1 MSQTISDA
9 EKRDRLR
16 KLIAEFDTA
25 MLVTRGPDGGLR
37 SRPLAIAK
45 AHDGQ
50 GHDQNDDAL
59 YFSTS
64 IDSGKVADLSSDAD
78 VNVSLQEKRRF
89 VSLTGTARVV
99 RDRALIDK
107 LWAEDWKIW
116 FPKGKED
123 PSLSILIVQPHEASY
138 WDISGGTGVK
148 YLFEAAKAYVSG
160 TRPPSDNDERRTAH
174 VKL

>member
-1 MSQTISDA
+1 MSETISDA

-25 MLVTRGPDGGLR
+25 MLVTHGPDGLR

-45 AHDGQ
+45 K
-50 GHDQNDDAL
+50 GHDPGDPVM
-59 YFSTS
+59 YFSTA
-64 IDSGKVADLSSDAD
+64 IESGKVSDLQNDAE
-78 VNVSLQEKRRF
+78 VNVSMQEKRRF

-99 RDRALIDK
+99 RDRALIDR

-116 FPKGKED
+116 FPKGKDD
-123 PSLSILIVQPHEASY
+123 PSLSILIVEPRDAAY
-138 WDISGGTGVK
+138 WDIGGGTGLK
-148 YLFEAAKAYVSG
+148 YLFESAKAYVSG
-160 TRPPSDNDERRTAH
+160 TRPPSDDDERHTAH

>member
-1 MSQTISDA
+1 MSEKISDS

-25 MLVTRGPDGGLR
+25 MLVTHGPDGLR

-45 AHDGQ
+45 K
-50 GHDQNDDAL
+50 GHDPGDQVV
-59 YFSTS
+59 YFSTA
-64 IDSGKVADLSSDAD
+64 IDSGKVSDLQNDAE
-78 VNVSLQEKRRF
+78 VNVSMQEKRRF

-99 RDRALIDK
+99 RDRALIDR

-123 PSLSILIVQPHEASY
+123 PSLSILVVEPREAAY
-138 WDISGGTGVK
+138 WDISGGTGLK
-148 YLFEAAKAYVSG
+148 YLFESAKAYVSG
-160 TRPPSDNDERRTAH
+160 TRPPSDDDERHTAH
-174 VKL
+174 LKL

>member
-25 MLVTRGPDGGLR
+25 MLVTHAADGSLR

-45 AHDGQ
+45 KNHDPE
-50 GHDQNDDAL
+50 DDAL
-59 YFSTS
+59 YFSTA
-64 IDSGKVADLSSDAD
+64 IDSGKVADLQSDAQ
-78 VNVSLQEKRRF
+78 VNVSMQEKRRF
-89 VSLTGTARVV
+89 VSLTGSARVV
-99 RDRALIDK
+99 RDRALVEK

-116 FPKGKED
+116 FPKGKDD
-123 PSLSILIVQPHEASY
+123 PSLSILIVEPREASY
-138 WDISGGTGVK
+138 WDITGGTGLK
-148 YLFEAAKAYVSG
+148 YMFESAKAYVTG
-160 TRPPSDNDERRTAH
+160 TRPPTDGDERHTAH

>member
-1 MSQTISDA
+1 MSQTISEA

-25 MLVTRGPDGGLR
+25 MLVTHGPDGLR

-45 AHDGQ
+45 KEHDPE
-50 GHDQNDDAL
+50 DQAV
-59 YFSTS
+59 YFSTA
-64 IDSGKVADLSSDAD
+64 IDSGKVADLQSDAE
-78 VNVSLQEKRRF
+78 VNVSMQEKRRF

-99 RDRALIDK
+99 RERALIDR

-116 FPKGKED
+116 FPKGKDD
-123 PSLSILIVQPHEASY
+123 PALGILVVEPREASY
-138 WDISGGTGVK
+138 WDISGGTGLK

-160 TRPPSDNDERRTAH
+160 TRPPSDDDERHTGH

>member
-9 EKRDRLR
+9 EKRERLW

-45 AHDGQ
+45 KGQ
-50 GHDQNDDAL
+50 ELGDDAL

-64 IDSGKVADLSSDAD
+64 IESGKVADLKAD
-78 VNVSLQEKRRF
+78 EQVNVSMQETRRF
-89 VSLTGTARVV
+89 VSLTGTARVT

-107 LWAEDWKIW
+107 LWAEGWKIW
-116 FPKGKED
+116 FPNGKDD
-123 PSLSILIVQPHEASY
+123 PSLSILMVEPHEASY
-138 WDISGGTGVK
+138 WDISGGTGLK
-148 YLFEAAKAYVSG
+148 YLFESAKAYVSG
-160 TRPPSDNDERRTAH
+160 TRPPSDDDERHTAH